1 MSCNCGKNN
10 CTDNSGNSRRD
21 FLTTGL
27 TGLLATAAL
36 AGCGGAADFIPK
48 DENVAL
54 TGEKVK
60 LLSVNGE
67 IIEVD
72 KAYLRPVPDL
82 PNTTKVDERKGIEG
96 KKFVMVIDLARCKN
110 ARKCVEGCQ
119 KMHHVLPPVE
129 YVKVKEM
136 NNADL
141 TAPYW
146 FPTMCYQCDNPPC
159 TKVCPVDATF
169 KRTDGVVAIDS
180 ERCIGCKFC
189 MAACPY
195 SARIFNFGK
204 PEQVAYDKEHNQDH
218 DKCHATERSNVG
230 TVSKCDFCPD
240 SAAKG
245 ELPSCVTSC
254 PNGVFYFGDE
264 IEDTVSNGE
273 SVVRLS
279 TLLRDNAAYRQFEN
293 FGTKPRVYYLP
304 PVNRLFPFKEDP
316 IEHNQ
321 EDEINNHK

>member
-10 CTDNSGNSRRD
+10 CTDNSRRD
-21 FLTTGL
+21 FLTNGL
-27 TGLLATAAL
+27 AGLLATAAL
-36 AGCGGAADFIPK
+36 AGCGDDA
-48 DENVAL
+48 ERVTNVSPS
-54 TGEKVK
+54 GETVK

-67 IIEVD
+67 VIEVD
-72 KAYLRPVPDL
+72 KAYLQPYTDVA
-82 PNTTKVDERKGIEG
+82 NAKIDERKGVEG

-119 KMHHVLPPVE
+119 KMHHVIPPTE
-129 YVKVKEM
+129 YLKVKEM
-136 NNADL
+136 NEAEL
-141 TAPYW
+141 TSPYW
-146 FPTMCYQCDNPPC
+146 MPTMCYQCDNPPC

-169 KRTDGVVAIDS
+169 KRTDGVVAIDN

-204 PEQVAYDKEHNQDH
+204 PEQVAFDKLHEHDVT
-218 DKCHATERSNVG
+218 KCHASERSNVG

-245 ELPSCVTSC
+245 TLPSCVTSC

-279 TLLRDNAAYRQFEN
+279 ALLRDNAAYRQFEN

-304 PVNRLFPFKEDP
+304 PVNRMFPFKEDP

-321 EDEINNHK
+321 EK

>member
-1 MSCNCGKNN
+1 MSENNNEESISRRQFLSAGILTAVAAGISSCNNPFTSEADKGIVP
-10 CTDNSGNSRRD
+10 SGE
-21 FLTTGL
+21 L
-27 TGLLATAAL
+27 
-36 AGCGGAADFIPK
+36 
-48 DENVAL
+48 
-54 TGEKVK
+54 VK
-60 LLSVNGE
+60 LLSVDGE

-72 KAYLRPVPDL
+72 KAYLKPVPDL
-82 PNTTKVDERKGIEG
+82 DPKFNNDVRRGIDG

-119 KMHHVLPPVE
+119 KMHHTLPPIE

-136 NNADL
+136 KDADL
-141 TAPYW
+141 SAPYW

-169 KRTDGVVAIDS
+169 KRSDGIVAIDN

-195 SARIFNFGK
+195 SARIFNFGSPK
-204 PEQVAYDKEHNQDH
+204 QVEFDEAHKNDK
-218 DKCHATERSNVG
+218 DKCHASDRSNEG

-240 SAAKG
+240 SAANG
-245 ELPSCVTSC
+245 ILPSCVTSC

-264 IEDTVSNGE
+264 NEDVVSNGE

-304 PVNRLFPFKEDP
+304 PVNRLFPFKEDTE
-316 IEHNQ
+316 EHNTQ
-321 EDEINNHK
+321 I